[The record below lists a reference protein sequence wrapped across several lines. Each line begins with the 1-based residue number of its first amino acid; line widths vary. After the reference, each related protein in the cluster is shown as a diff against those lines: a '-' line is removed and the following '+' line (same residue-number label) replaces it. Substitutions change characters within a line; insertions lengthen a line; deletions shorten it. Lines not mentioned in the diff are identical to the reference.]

1 MLAYNAARYL
11 LVVLRELV
19 ESVLVFTL
27 FIFGPFSSLSSTLL
41 TCETENDLC
50 LDYSHIL
57 DVASMKGVSSC
68 WIWTCMSGLAVIEM
82 QNTNYSHNIFAS
94 VDASW
99 TFKMYTPKF
108 LTNIA
113 LLFSHLGSLNGSY

>member
-11 LVVLRELV
+11 LVVLRELA

-41 TCETENDLC
+41 TCEIENDLH
-50 LDYSHIL
+50 LDSSHIL
-57 DVASMKGVSSC
+57 DVASMKGVSPSC

-82 QNTNYSHNIFAS
+82 
-94 VDASW
+94 
-99 TFKMYTPKF
+99 
-108 LTNIA
+108 
-113 LLFSHLGSLNGSY
+113 